1 MKYLRSKKF
10 HYNEQI
16 LINPYNMKLHTTNSI
31 LVSLNVSFDQLMFF
45 HEVLHRCQVLA
56 GILRREQT
64 LDLCRILLSYN
75 TVAY

>member
-10 HYNEQI
+10 HYKEQI
-16 LINPYNMKLHTTNSI
+16 LTNTYNMKLHTTNSI

-56 GILRREQT
+56 
-64 LDLCRILLSYN
+64 
-75 TVAY
+75 